1 MRIQRPCWFPTT
13 PRWHGSR
20 HAGAGAGVT
29 NQSPRRC
36 PIRPRGPTMSTYRRS
51 TRRFEEYVPSCSA
64 KTVRFFLYFYLRIA
78 SASAIIIRLM
88 SIVFTFL
95 QEANLGNRS
104 PACAT
109 GTVRLFYSSFVPS
122 FVARTGNWTDD
133 TFVYY
138 RNVRW

>member
-1 MRIQRPCWFPTT
+1 MLVSNHAAVARFAARGCGRRGDKPVSAPLSDPTARPDD
-13 PRWHGSR
+13 
-20 HAGAGAGVT
+20 
-29 NQSPRRC
+29 
-36 PIRPRGPTMSTYRRS
+36 
-51 TRRFEEYVPSCSA
+51 EYVPAVDAALRRVCASCSA

-109 GTVRLFYSSFVPS
+109 GTVRLF
-122 FVARTGNWTDD
+122 
-133 TFVYY
+133 
-138 RNVRW
+138 